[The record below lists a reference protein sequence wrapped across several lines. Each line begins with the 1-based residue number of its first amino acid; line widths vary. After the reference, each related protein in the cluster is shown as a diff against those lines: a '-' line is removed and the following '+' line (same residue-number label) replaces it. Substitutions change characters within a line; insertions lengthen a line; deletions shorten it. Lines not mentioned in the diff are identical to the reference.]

1 MRNLKKLSLTTII
14 LVYFVINVYSV
25 EEYEAGNIAINDTIQ
40 TERNKQAS
48 VQDTAKIYTCPMHP
62 EISWSKPDK
71 CPKCGMDLVLKK
83 TDQQIKVIYTCSMHP
98 EVISDKPGKC
108 PKCGMD
114 LVVKGSNSEMKMGC
128 MGMMHPNGNKSH
140 VWMYVAGGAMMVV
153 MMTVMVLK
161 FL

>member
-1 MRNLKKLSLTTII
+1 MKNFNKLSLTTVT
-14 LVYFVINVYSV
+14 LVFFAVNGYSV
-25 EEYEAGNIAINDTIQ
+25 EDFKITNTEISDTIQ
-40 TERNKQAS
+40 TNQNKQAS
-48 VQDTAKIYTCPMHP
+48 VQDTAIIYTCPMHP

-71 CPKCGMDLVLKK
+71 CPKCGMDLVPKK

-98 EVISDKPGKC
+98 EVMSDKPGKC

-128 MGMMHPNGNKSH
+128 MGMMHPGGNKSH

-153 MMTVMVLK
+153 MMTVMVLR